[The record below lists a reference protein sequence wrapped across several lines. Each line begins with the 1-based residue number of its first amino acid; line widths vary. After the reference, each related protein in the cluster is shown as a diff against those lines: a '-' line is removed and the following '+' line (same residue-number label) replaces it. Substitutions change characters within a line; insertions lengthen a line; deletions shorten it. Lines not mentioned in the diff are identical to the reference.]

1 VTWRRLAPA
10 SAPLESVD
18 LWFGLLGLVAGQR
31 LVATVRQQFADSFG
45 ARHVFLLSSGRAALT
60 LALRA
65 VASLSDRRAVV
76 LAAYTCYSVPAAV
89 ARAGLD
95 VVFCDVE
102 PETLDF
108 DANALRRLLTTRRP
122 LCVIATHLFGRT
134 VNTTRLRTLCA
145 EHGVVM
151 IDDAAQALDPDAADG
166 AAPTAGDVSILSFGR
181 GKGVTCVHG
190 GAIVTGD
197 DRVGLAI
204 AEAYESLT
212 RPSAVAQCVTLLQA
226 VLLIVFVRP
235 SLYWLPAALPFLRLG
250 ETTYDTTFALQRLA
264 GAEAGLLYRWRTRLA
279 AANMARLANA
289 NAISAVLGRGE
300 HRTRPLLRL
309 PIVCESEAQRAF
321 LLRESARLGLGLSV
335 MYPKPLHRLDDITGR
350 PSPESFPGAEKLAD
364 RLLAVPVHPYVTTSD
379 RWRIGRVLKSA
390 GVMPVGT
397 R

>member
-1 VTWRRLAPA
+1 MTWRRLAPA

-18 LWFGLLGLVAGQR
+18 LWLGLRGMVAGER
-31 LVATVRQQFADSFG
+31 FVATVRQQLADSFG
-45 ARHVFLLSSGRAALT
+45 ARHVFLMSSGRAALT
-60 LALRA
+60 LVLRA

-95 VVFCDVE
+95 VVFCDVD
-102 PETLDF
+102 PETFDF
-108 DANALRRLLTTRRP
+108 DENALHRLLATRRP

-134 VNTTRLRTLCA
+134 VNTTRLRALCA

-151 IDDAAQALDPDAADG
+151 IDDAAQALDPEAADG
-166 AAPTAGDVSILSFGR
+166 AGASAGDVSILSFGR

-190 GAIVTGD
+190 GAVVTGD

-204 AEAYESLT
+204 AEEYESLT
-212 RPSAVAQCVTLLQA
+212 RPSAAAQCVTLLQA
-226 VLLIVFVRP
+226 VLLTVFVRP
-235 SLYWLPAALPFLRLG
+235 SLYWVPAALPFLRLG

-289 NAISAVLGRGE
+289 NAISAILGRGE

-309 PIVCESEAQRAF
+309 PIVCESGAQRAHF
-321 LLRESARLGLGLSV
+321 LRESARLGLGFSV

-350 PSPESFPGAEKLAD
+350 PSLERFHGAEQLAD
-364 RLLAVPVHPYVTTSD
+364 RLLAVPIHPFVTPSD
-379 RWRIGRVLKSA
+379 RLRIGTVLKSA
-390 GVMPVGT
+390 GVMPVGI
-397 R
+397 